1 MWSYAVIARAQ
12 SRMRECVSLEEKGF
26 SKYSSTV
33 QRNQDAHRTP
43 YWAYSSAAVA
53 LYQLLISRQIDCCAW
68 RAGGTASFALWH
80 QLRSYPLQ
88 GSVFKRGFRTTGLKS
103 ELESRQGYLQAT

>member
-1 MWSYAVIARAQ
+1 MWNYAVIARAQ

-26 SKYSSTV
+26 SEYSSTV

-43 YWAYSSAAVA
+43 CWLIHQLQWSFINFSSQGKLNVA
-53 LYQLLISRQIDCCAW
+53 L
-68 RAGGTASFALWH
+68 GSFVLWH
-80 QLRSYPLQ
+80 QTRSCPLQ

-103 ELESRQGYLQAT
+103 ELEAREGYLQAT